1 MISAEIQGA
10 GGRMSMATTA
20 HNPWI
25 DSTAIAL
32 LFAGLFGMVTMMI
45 RLCASMLEILA
56 RP

>member
-1 MISAEIQGA
+1 MT
-10 GGRMSMATTA
+10 TTA
-20 HNPWI
+20 HNSWI

-32 LFAGLFGMVTMMI
+32 LFAVLFGMVTIII